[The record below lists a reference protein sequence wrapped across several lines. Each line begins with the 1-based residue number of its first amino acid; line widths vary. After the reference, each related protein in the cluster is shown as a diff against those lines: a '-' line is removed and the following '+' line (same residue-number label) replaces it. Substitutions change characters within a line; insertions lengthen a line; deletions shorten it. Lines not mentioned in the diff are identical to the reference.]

1 MRFLFFLSLTLFFLQ
16 SLQAQQ
22 KGFPQANFTKAD
34 SIAAL
39 YLGHDLK
46 DLAGLSIKLTE
57 TLENEVEKFR
67 AIHTWIC
74 QNIKNDFGLFEENQR
89 KRAYLRSKPEKL
101 AEWNKAFTTRTFNTL
116 LEENKTV
123 CTGYAYLVKEMS
135 NFVGINV
142 EIVNGYG
149 RSSGSNVEE
158 LGIVNHSWNAVLLD
172 GKWYLCDPTWSAG
185 SFHVFSG
192 LKVFVDDYNDGF
204 FLCQP
209 QLFFR
214 NHFPLEQKWTLL
226 DSSYSKQKFLSSAL
240 VYSAAFKLGI
250 FPMLASNFHQ
260 EITKDEVIDFNFQI
274 TDSLNFEDLYFELLT
289 ENKVLSFEAD
299 SIHLEGNILSLQTTF
314 SKKGLYDLH
323 LKLGSDYLCSYVLKV
338 KR

>member
-1 MRFLFFLSLTLFFLQ
+1 MRFLFYLSLNLFFLQ

-22 KGFPQANFTKAD
+22 KDFPRANFSKAD

-46 DLAGLSIKLTE
+46 DLAGLSIKLTQP
-57 TLENEVEKFR
+57 LESEVEKFR

-89 KRAYLRSKPEKL
+89 KRAHLNANAEKL
-101 AEWNKAFTTRTFNTL
+101 REWNKAFTKRTFSTL

-123 CTGYAYLVKEMS
+123 CTGYAYLVKEMT
-135 NFVGINV
+135 NFIGIQV
-142 EIVNGYG
+142 EIIDGYG

-158 LGIVNHSWNAVLLD
+158 LGIVNHSWNAVLLE
-172 GKWYLCDPTWSAG
+172 GKWYLCDPSWSAG
-185 SFHVFSG
+185 NFNVFSG

-209 QLFFR
+209 ELFFR
-214 NHFPLEQKWTLL
+214 NHFPLEAKWTLL

-240 VYSAAFKLGI
+240 VYGAAFKFGI
-250 FPMLASNFHQ
+250 FPVGKSNFQ
-260 EITKDEVIDFNFQI
+260 LEVTKDEVINFNFQI
-274 TDSLNFEDLYFELLT
+274 SDSLNSRDLYLELRT

-299 SIHLEGNILSLQTTF
+299 STQLKDNTLTLSTTF

-323 LKLGSDYLCSYVLKV
+323 IKLGEDYLCSYVIKV